1 MISGASQISLE
12 AATCDV
18 SLGGAV
24 ETLKEPGA
32 HFISERLHI

>member
-1 MISGASQISLE
+1 MVLASHRRE
-12 AATCDV
+12 AATCDF

-32 HFISERLHI
+32 HFTLERLYI